1 MDSLALWLELDS
13 VFEKEQVF
21 TIISDMRM
29 TLKPTDSDENVK
41 TEASTIICQE
51 RSSWAIVAM
60 TQLQKIAIDD
70 SDVNLLEKL
79 LSDGGS
85 LPGRARSTTDSE
97 YSELL
102 SSVI

>member
-1 MDSLALWLELDS
+1 M
-13 VFEKEQVF
+13 
-21 TIISDMRM
+21 
-29 TLKPTDSDENVK
+29 
-41 TEASTIICQE
+41 
-51 RSSWAIVAM
+51 AM